1 MSLEKKTGYFYKDDG
16 TLIEYYNGY
25 IDLDDMETAL
35 EYRKSA
41 IGFVVSSQ
49 VNTDAYKYDLETE
62 TITEIG

>member
-16 TLIEYYNGY
+16 SLIEYYNGY

-41 IGFVVSSQ
+41 IGFVVSNQ
-49 VNTDAYKYDLETE
+49 VNTDA
-62 TITEIG
+62 